1 MAFILGVLGA
11 RNELT
16 KQILQQE
23 VLDPILED
31 LPKKPTQILVP
42 DEPLSSSFIEAWGE
56 RKGIPVVSMKSDWMR
71 HGKKASVL
79 RDARIEK
86 ESCAYLIFEGP
97 RSRYYVNLA
106 EKLAKRYEEK
116 PVYIVHKD
124 TVSPILLEVERV
136 RPMMIEDSVEAE
148 ILKKPNT
155 LLSLW
160 GVKPAT
166 KSTPCLIQD
175 D

>member
-1 MAFILGVLGA
+1 MAFVLGILGA

-23 VLDPILED
+23 VLDPVLDD
-31 LPKKPTQILVP
+31 LAKKPTRILVP
-42 DEPLSSSFIEAWGE
+42 AEPLSSSFIEAWGE
-56 RKGIPVVSMKSDWMR
+56 RKGIPVESIKSDWIR

-86 ESCAYLIFEGP
+86 DSCAYIIFEGP

-106 EKLAKRYEEK
+106 EKLAKRYEEN

-124 TVSPILLEVERV
+124 GVSPILLEVERV
-136 RPMMIEDSVEAE
+136 RPVQISDEVEAE
-148 ILKKPNT
+148 VLKKPNT
-155 LLSLW
+155 LDAMW
-160 GVKPAT
+160 GLKAT

-175 D
+175 E